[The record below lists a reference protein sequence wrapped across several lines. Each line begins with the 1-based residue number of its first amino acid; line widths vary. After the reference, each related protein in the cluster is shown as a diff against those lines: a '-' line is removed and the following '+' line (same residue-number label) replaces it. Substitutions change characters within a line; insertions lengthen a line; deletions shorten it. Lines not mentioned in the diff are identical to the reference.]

1 MALTQK
7 NYNFF
12 IGILRMFSIIS
23 GILGFATSG
32 LPSLLGFFQQKND
45 QAHERSMAQLQNQQ
59 ALLMAEKGFVSQEKI
74 AAIELEQTNAE
85 TYAQEREALYTHD
98 AKLVEGASQWV
109 KTLNACVRPFVAFTF
124 VGLLV
129 FVDVAG
135 FIWAVKSTG
144 GFTPES
150 MDAIFSTEE
159 MSIVS
164 SIIGFYFGSRTWEK
178 KKSSE

>member
-1 MALTQK
+1 
-7 NYNFF
+7 
-12 IGILRMFSIIS
+12 MFSLLS

-32 LPSLLGFFQQKND
+32 LPSLLQFFQAKGD

-59 ALLMAEKGFVSQEKI
+59 ALLMAEKGFASQERI
-74 AAIELEQTNAE
+74 EAIKLEQVEAE
-85 TYAQEREALYTHD
+85 TYTQERQALYQHD
-98 AKLVEGASQWV
+98 AKLVEQSSQWV

-129 FVDVAG
+129 FIDIAG
-135 FIWAVKSTG
+135 FWWAVKTG
-144 GFTPES
+144 GFSPES
-150 MDAIFSTEE
+150 MDAIFSSDE

-178 KKSSE
+178 KK